1 MSNQRWKAK
10 WKADDIA
17 FHQTEVNPHLT
28 EFWSHLDLD
37 AGATVLVPLCGKSH
51 DLSWLQQQGYRV
63 IGIELSH
70 IAIAAFFA
78 GRGEQ
83 PQRQRLGRFNRWWY
97 GDIEIWC
104 GDLFD
109 LRAHELGHI
118 AAIYDCAALTAL
130 PATSR
135 SHYVRQLSSLL
146 GAAGQMLLLT
156 TESSDADDQAE
167 DDQTPDQEVL
177 ALYQSRYAVELL
189 HGQSCMRMD
198 PEFPALPASLLA
210 EKVYHMGPLV

>member
-17 FHQTEVNPHLT
+17 FHQAEVNPHLT
-28 EFWSHLDLD
+28 EFWPRLALEP
-37 AGATVLVPLCGKSH
+37 GARVLVLLCGKSH
-51 DLSWLQQQGYRV
+51 DLSWLQQQGHRV

-78 GRGEQ
+78 GRGET
-83 PQRQRLGRFNRWWY
+83 PQRQRLGRFQRWWC

-109 LRAHELGHI
+109 LQPQLLGDI

-130 PATSR
+130 PAASR
-135 SHYVRQLSSLL
+135 GHYVRQLSALL
-146 GAAGQMLLLT
+146 DESGQMLLT
-156 TESSDADDQAE
+156 TESSDAGDQAE
-167 DDQTPDQEVL
+167 DAQTPDPEVL
-177 ALYQSRYAVELL
+177 ALYQSRYAVALL
-189 HGQSCMRMD
+189 HGHSCMRMD

-210 EKVYHMGPLV
+210 EKVYHLGPLV